1 MLFKTTLAAIAAL
14 LLSTSSILGDCKKDD
29 PTPETFTANEQ
40 LNLSQ
45 LAVSKDFCTFY
56 RHWPDDTILGYY
68 SGYSYLE
75 QTVMYVD
82 PETACD
88 TPAYPFELTGFSFTL
103 FDPPNAWDPRQYK
116 WPVQLDIVV
125 YDVNFPPDSC
135 TGPGAELC
143 RIPIVCDSATFAYP
157 EAATVAFPDPCCVEG
172 PFYIGIQYT
181 DPDSTMPY
189 PSVMF
194 DTDSEP
200 ALCELFQHYCG
211 EWFGWYAF
219 WAVGN
224 VPGYPFYWAHGATVS
239 ENCCIDLDG
248 DGICD
253 DVDNC
258 PDIANPDQADA
269 DDDGVGDLC
278 DNCPEMLNP
287 DQLDTDGDGWG
298 NVCDNCPDDFNSS
311 QTDADGDGIGDV
323 CDECPFDPDNDWD
336 GDGICGDVDNCPTV
350 PNPGQEDSDGDGIGD
365 ACETQTEC
373 LGMRGNVDGII
384 GDQIDI
390 ADLVYLVSYMFNGG
404 PPPPVFEEADVNA
417 DGALDIVD
425 LVYLVTYM
433 FSGGMAPEPCL

>member
-1 MLFKTTLAAIAAL
+1 MLFKTTLAAISAL
-14 LLSTSSILGDCKKDD
+14 LLSTSSVLGDCKKGD
-29 PTPETFTANEQ
+29 PTPETFTTSEQ

-45 LAVSKDFCTFY
+45 LADSKDFCTFY

-82 PETACD
+82 PETACS

-135 TGPGAELC
+135 SGPGAELC
-143 RIPIVCDSATFAYP
+143 RIPIVCDSATYAYP

-172 PFYIGIQYT
+172 PFYIGIEYT

-200 ALCELFQHYCG
+200 ALCELFQQYCS

-224 VPGYPFYWAHGATVS
+224 VPGYPFYWVHGATVS
-239 ENCCIDLDG
+239 ENCCVDVDG
-248 DGICD
+248 DDICD

-258 PDIANPDQADA
+258 PTVPNPGQED
-269 DDDGVGDLC
+269 
-278 DNCPEMLNP
+278 
-287 DQLDTDGDGWG
+287 
-298 NVCDNCPDDFNSS
+298 S
-311 QTDADGDGIGDV
+311 DGDGIGDV
-323 CDECPFDPDNDWD
+323 CDECPFDADNDWD

-350 PNPGQEDSDGDGIGD
+350 PNPGQEDGDGDGVGD

-373 LGMRGNVDGII
+373 LGMRGNVDGIV

-390 ADLVYLVSYMFNGG
+390 ADLVYLVGYMFDGG

-417 DGALDIVD
+417 DGNLDIAD

-433 FSGGMAPEPCL
+433 FGGGPAPLPCP